1 MPVSRTRRRPP
12 TAARDLVD
20 GRDREPGDVRRGA
33 GRGGRPRSGRRRVP
47 YAARTFTEDQA
58 LEAFDTA
65 RSVETLSGAIDGEEA
80 CSALAADA
88 TVQAADSSLGEV
100 LVDAEGR
107 TLYLFEADSGTT
119 SSCTGGCETAWPPLT
134 VTDAPVAGTG
144 LDTTKLAHGEAA
156 GRLRSGHLQQ
166 RTCCTGSR
174 VTRRPGTTN
183 GQGVGN
189 LWFAV
194 SPEGE
199 KIAG

>member
-1 MPVSRTRRRPP
+1 M
-12 TAARDLVD
+12 
-20 GRDREPGDVRRGA
+20 
-33 GRGGRPRSGRRRVP
+33 
-47 YAARTFTEDQA
+47 
-58 LEAFDTA
+58 
-65 RSVETLSGAIDGEEA
+65 
-80 CSALAADA
+80 
-88 TVQAADSSLGEV
+88 QAADSSLGEV

-134 VTDAPVAGTG
+134 VTGAPVAGTG
-144 LDTTKLAHGEAA
+144 LDATKLGTAKRPDGSDQVTYNAHLLY
-156 GRLRSGHLQQ
+156 RFSGD
-166 RTCCTGSR
+166 TA
-174 VTRRPGTTN
+174 PGTTN